1 MFLQSSISAN
11 GKKIDTRAPLE
22 AVTESSLD
30 LSREI
35 QQIAI
40 TPQAYLR
47 GTLSGVTHMTWAGD

>member
-30 LSREI
+30 LCREI

-40 TPQAYLR
+40 TPQPYLR
-47 GTLSGVTHMTWAGD
+47 GTL